1 MLPPMFE
8 LVCALC
14 QVGAVI
20 SGLPPSDPVGSAALA
35 AEGVQPTFLLE
46 PIAPVPAP
54 TAASIGEEW
63 QLSDGRSLS
72 LNLTPTRERCAPL
85 LEMTF

>member
-14 QVGAVI
+14 QLGPAMA
-20 SGLPPSDPVGSAALA
+20 SAPATRLIA
-35 AEGVQPTFLLE
+35 SVQPAWAAPAPFVLE
-46 PIAPVPAP
+46 PIATLPVAPA
-54 TAASIGEEW
+54 TSLGEQWE
-63 QLSDGRSLS
+63 LSGGRSLS
-72 LNLTPTRERCAPL
+72 LNLTPTKERCAPL